1 MAAAGSVVVT
11 MVGLD
16 VGSVGLDVGLGV
28 GKSGLKEG
36 VAVGLALGLK
46 LGLGVG
52 LAVGCFGAAVILS
65 EGDTVGW
72 AVVVVDV

>member
-1 MAAAGSVVVT
+1 MGSVVVAT
-11 MVGLD
+11 VGLD
-16 VGSVGLDVGLGV
+16 VGSVGLGVGLEV
-28 GKSGLKEG
+28 GDPGLKEG

-52 LAVGCFGAAVILS
+52 LAVGCFGAAAILS

-72 AVVVVDV
+72 AVVVVVVDM